1 MNHEPDDAAP
11 PEGTRPVP
19 GPAAPEQRDHTRLG
33 HEVEPVPPPDGDD
46 ATEAPEVQA
55 ELIEL
60 IERGEIQL
68 TRSENYSGLIPHPA
82 HWERFDP
89 ETRERILRMS
99 EAFTTDE
106 SRRRDQLVDAEISES
121 RNGRRNAFLI
131 MGGSLIAALTSVLT
145 LQNGIGVTAAGIFLA
160 VPVATVIRDF
170 IRGRNGGG

>member
-1 MNHEPDDAAP
+1 
-11 PEGTRPVP
+11 
-19 GPAAPEQRDHTRLG
+19 
-33 HEVEPVPPPDGDD
+33 
-46 ATEAPEVQA
+46 
-55 ELIEL
+55 
-60 IERGEIQL
+60 
-68 TRSENYSGLIPHPA
+68 
-82 HWERFDP
+82 
-89 ETRERILRMS
+89 MS